1 MVAKSSVSV
10 LVVSADE
17 QINFFGGW
25 ENINSIKTGAKLE
38 GIDLSVSWN
47 IEDVKGI
54 SNVEVVLLGK
64 KDLGILE
71 FLLLIAKVLKSVDE
85 FIFIVNSENWLSA
98 W

>member
-1 MVAKSSVSV
+1 M
-10 LVVSADE
+10 
-17 QINFFGGW
+17 
-25 ENINSIKTGAKLE
+25 E

-85 FIFIVNSENWLSA
+85 FIFIVDSENWLSA